1 MYARSLSTLLVVAA
15 LLAPAVAASRVV
27 RIACREGIAPPLP
40 RCVVGCSR
48 PVRCDADEQCNGIC
62 TFAIRVCGEVACS
75 DHLVRVAV
83 GQREDIRIST
93 ALGNTPKTFV
103 LRCRSHPPT
112 IACPVPSTST
122 TTTLPEKTCQTDAD
136 CHDGNGCTHDACLNG
151 MCVHVCICVSPE
163 GALTCC
169 PAPGALC
176 VRPCGSDSLGACGG
190 SCPPGASCESLP
202 GATTCRCF
210 SGMGGP
216 CGGNLFAPPPVCA
229 AGLVCQQGNPDATG
243 VCVTT
248 TTTTMP
254 CIPFFQFGCS
264 MTSDCCQPCGPGII
278 PPCAVC
284 LQGQCMGAP

>member
-75 DHLVRVAV
+75 DHLVSVAV
-83 GQREDIRIST
+83 GQREDIRLST

-176 VRPCGSDSLGACGG
+176 VRPCGCDSLGACGG

>member
-1 MYARSLSTLLVVAA
+1 MHARSLSTLLVVAA
-15 LLAPAVAASRVV
+15 LLAPAAASRVV

-136 CHDGNGCTHDACLNG
+136 CDDGNGCTHDACLNG

-169 PAPGALC
+169 PAPAALC

>member
-15 LLAPAVAASRVV
+15 LLAPAAASRVV

-75 DHLVRVAV
+75 DHLVSVAV
-83 GQREDIRIST
+83 GQREDIRLST